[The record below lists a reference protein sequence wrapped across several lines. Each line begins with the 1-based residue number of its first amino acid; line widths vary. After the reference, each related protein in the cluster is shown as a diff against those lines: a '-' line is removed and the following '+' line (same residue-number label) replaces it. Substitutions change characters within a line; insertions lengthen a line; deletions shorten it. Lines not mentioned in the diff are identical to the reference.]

1 MNHSHTLLTIDAR
14 LERLESELQVATTR
28 ARRYRYGMT
37 ATLSCLGIF
46 VLLGASDIT
55 RLDAIRTH
63 RLEVLDADGRIVL
76 SAGTDAGGGRL
87 DLWSPSGENLL

>member
-37 ATLSCLGIF
+37 A
-46 VLLGASDIT
+46 
-55 RLDAIRTH
+55 
-63 RLEVLDADGRIVL
+63 
-76 SAGTDAGGGRL
+76 
-87 DLWSPSGENLL
+87 